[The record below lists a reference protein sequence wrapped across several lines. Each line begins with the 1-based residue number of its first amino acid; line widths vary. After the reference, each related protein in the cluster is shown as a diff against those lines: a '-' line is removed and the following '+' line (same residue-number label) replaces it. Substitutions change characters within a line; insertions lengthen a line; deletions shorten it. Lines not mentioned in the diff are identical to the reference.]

1 MSFLPRRF
9 ELIANKLSAVLAAV
23 LLTLSVPGFAAKTST
38 STLTNLT
45 TVEAAD
51 LTFMREEEKL
61 ARDTYLVLGDT
72 WKLTVFSNIASSE
85 QRHMD
90 AILSL
95 LQKYRLPDPATSTLI
110 GEFNNPEL
118 QSLYDALIAKG
129 MQSDLEAL
137 MVGGL
142 IEETDMEDI
151 QAAIDRSQHPDVV
164 AVFENLMCGSRN
176 HLRGFAANLE
186 AFTGQPYTAQ
196 VLEQAAVDEI
206 LASPLENCGG

>member
-1 MSFLPRRF
+1 
-9 ELIANKLSAVLAAV
+9 LIANKLSAVLAAA
-23 LLTLSVPGFAAKTST
+23 LLTLSVPGFAARTATST
-38 STLTNLT
+38 STNLT

-61 ARDTYLVLGDT
+61 ARDTYLMLGDT

-90 AILSL
+90 AILGL
-95 LQKYRLPDPATSTLI
+95 LQKYRLPDPAASTLI

-118 QSLYDALIAKG
+118 QALYEALISKG
-129 MQSDLEAL
+129 MQSDIDAL
-137 MVGGL
+137 MVGGI

-151 QAAIDRSQHPDVV
+151 QAAIERSQQADID
-164 AVFENLMCGSRN
+164 AVYENLLCGSRN

-196 VLEQAAVDEI
+196 VLEQGAVDEI
-206 LASPLENCGG
+206 LASPMENCGE

>member
-1 MSFLPRRF
+1 M
-9 ELIANKLSAVLAAV
+9 LAAV
-23 LLTLSVPGFAAKTST
+23 LLTLSVPGFAARTATST
-38 STLTNLT
+38 SANLT

-61 ARDTYLVLGDT
+61 ARDTYLVLGDA

-90 AILSL
+90 AILGL

-110 GEFNNPEL
+110 GEFSNPEL
-118 QSLYDALIAKG
+118 QALYDTLISKG
-129 MQSDLEAL
+129 MQSDLDAL
-137 MVGGL
+137 KVGGI

-151 QAAIDRSQHPDVV
+151 QAAIDRSQQADVV

-196 VLEQAAVDEI
+196 VLEQSAVDEI
-206 LASPLENCGG
+206 LASPLENCGE

>member
-1 MSFLPRRF
+1 M
-9 ELIANKLSAVLAAV
+9 IANKLSAVLAAV
-23 LLTLSVPGFAAKTST
+23 LLTLSAPGFAAKTST
-38 STLTNLT
+38 STSTNLT
-45 TVEAAD
+45 TAEAAD

-90 AILSL
+90 AILGL

-110 GEFNNPEL
+110 GEFSNPEL
-118 QSLYDALIAKG
+118 QSLYNALIAKG

-186 AFTGQPYTAQ
+186 AFTGQPYSAQ
-196 VLEQAAVDEI
+196 VLEQGAVDEI
-206 LASPLENCGG
+206 LATPLENCGE

>member
-1 MSFLPRRF
+1 MITRNF
-9 ELIANKLSAVLAAV
+9 SAVLAAV
-23 LLTLSVPGFAAKTST
+23 MLTLSASTFAAKTST
-38 STLTNLT
+38 SAVTGLTS
-45 TVEAAD
+45 VEAAD

-90 AILSL
+90 AILDL
-95 LQKYRLPDPATSTLI
+95 LKKYRLPDPATSTLI
-110 GEFNNPEL
+110 GEFSDPEL
-118 QSLYDALIAKG
+118 QALYGDLVSQG
-129 MQSDLEAL
+129 MRSDLDAL

-142 IEETDMEDI
+142 IEEVDMEDI

-186 AFTGQPYTAQ
+186 AFTGQPYAAQ

-206 LASPLENCGG
+206 LASPMENCGE

>member
-1 MSFLPRRF
+1 M
-9 ELIANKLSAVLAAV
+9 LAAV
-23 LLTLSVPGFAAKTST
+23 LLTLSASGFAARTST
-38 STLTNLT
+38 STSAVAGLT

-90 AILSL
+90 AILDL
-95 LQKYRLPDPATSTLI
+95 LQKYRLPDPAASTLI
-110 GEFNNPEL
+110 GEFSNPEL
-118 QSLYDALIAKG
+118 QALYEALISKG
-129 MQSDLEAL
+129 MQSDLDAL
-137 MVGGL
+137 MVGGI

-151 QAAIDRSQHPDVV
+151 QAAIERSQHPDVV

-196 VLEQAAVDEI
+196 ILEQRAVDEI
-206 LASPLENCGG
+206 LSSPMENCGE

>member
-1 MSFLPRRF
+1 M
-9 ELIANKLSAVLAAV
+9 
-23 LLTLSVPGFAAKTST
+23 LLTFSAPGFAARTST
-38 STLTNLT
+38 SASASLT

-90 AILSL
+90 AILGL
-95 LQKYRLPDPATSTLI
+95 LQKYRLPDPAASTLI
-110 GEFNNPEL
+110 GEFSNPEL
-118 QSLYDALIAKG
+118 QALYDALIAKG
-129 MQSDLEAL
+129 MQSDIDAL
-137 MVGGL
+137 KVGGI

-151 QAAIDRSQHPDVV
+151 QAAIDRSRHADVV

-186 AFTGQPYTAQ
+186 AFTGQPYAAQ

-206 LASPLENCGG
+206 LATPLENCGE

>member
-1 MSFLPRRF
+1 
-9 ELIANKLSAVLAAV
+9 LIARKLPAVLVAL
-23 LLTLSVPGFAAKTST
+23 LLTFSVPGFAARNANITTTS
-38 STLTNLT
+38 LT

-90 AILSL
+90 AILGL

-118 QSLYDALIAKG
+118 QALYDALIAKG
-129 MQSDLEAL
+129 MQSDIEAL
-137 MVGGL
+137 MVGGI

-151 QAAIDRSQHPDVV
+151 QAAIDRSQHADVI

-186 AFTGQPYTAQ
+186 AFTGQPYAAQ

-206 LASPLENCGG
+206 LSSPMENCGE

>member
-1 MSFLPRRF
+1 
-9 ELIANKLSAVLAAV
+9 LIARTLPAALV
-23 LLTLSVPGFAAKTST
+23 AMSLTFSVPGFAARTAST
-38 STLTNLT
+38 TGASLTAL
-45 TVEAAD
+45 EAAD

-61 ARDTYLVLGDT
+61 ARDTYLTLGET
-72 WKLTVFSNIASSE
+72 WTLAVFANIASSE

-90 AILSL
+90 AILAL
-95 LQKYRLPDPATSTLI
+95 LTKYRLPDPATSTLI

-118 QSLYDALIAKG
+118 QALYDALISKG

-137 MVGGL
+137 MVGGI

-176 HLRGFAANLE
+176 HLRAFAANIE
-186 AFTGQPYTAQ
+186 AFTGQPYAAQ
-196 VLEQAAVDEI
+196 VLAQTAVDEI
-206 LASPLENCGG
+206 LSSPLENCGE

>member
-1 MSFLPRRF
+1 
-9 ELIANKLSAVLAAV
+9 LIARKLPAVLVAL
-23 LLTLSVPGFAAKTST
+23 LLTFSVPGFAARNANITTAS
-38 STLTNLT
+38 LT

-90 AILSL
+90 AILGL

-110 GEFNNPEL
+110 GEFSNPEL
-118 QSLYDALIAKG
+118 QALYDALIAKG
-129 MQSDLEAL
+129 LQSDIEAL
-137 MVGGL
+137 MVGGI

-151 QAAIDRSQHPDVV
+151 QAAIDRSQHADVV

-186 AFTGQPYTAQ
+186 AFTGQPYAAQ

-206 LASPLENCGG
+206 LSSPMENCGE